1 MSELGK
7 LPWLGLAW
15 LVLVGIVSTLG
26 ADKAAGMSLWGPL
39 LAAGAGWFALVAI
52 AGRNARRQGEKLAS
66 TKQQG
71 ERQILDEFRS
81 LLDECAR
88 QISGQMSIQRGE
100 LAQVQALLGEAIG
113 NLTGSFTNMHEN
125 TRRQRDVTVA
135 VTSGI
140 DNGKSRQQFDDFVKD
155 TSTVMQRVVDS
166 IVNNSK
172 LGVELIEL
180 TDSIASRARDVQSIL
195 SEIGSIAKQ
204 TNLLALNAA
213 IEAAR
218 AGEAGRGFAVV
229 ADEVRDLSGRT
240 SQFSQQINTV
250 IQNMQATV
258 KQTEEAIQRMAS
270 HDLSFAFESKKSVE
284 LIVATMER
292 QNQQRGTAISQLAG
306 IADEVELQVGRAV
319 TALQFQDIV
328 SQLLGHASRRAE
340 AIDDVSQHLALLAQ
354 TLQRHAAAPNGKDIV
369 ESLRAETRS
378 VSERL
383 QAMADVTARNPVS
396 QTEMSQGGVELF

>member
-39 LAAGAGWFALVAI
+39 LVAGAGWFALVAI
-52 AGRNARRQGEKLAS
+52 AGRNARRQGEKLGSA
-66 TKQQG
+66 KQQV

-81 LLDECAR
+81 LLDECSR

-135 VTSGI
+135 ATSGI
-140 DNGKSRQQFDDFVKD
+140 DNGNSRQQFDDFVKD

-284 LIVATMER
+284 LIVSTMER

-369 ESLRAETRS
+369 ESLKAETRS

-383 QAMADVTARNPVS
+383 QAMADITARNPVS

>member
-39 LAAGAGWFALVAI
+39 LAAGAGWFALVAM
-52 AGRNARRQGEKLAS
+52 AGRNTRRQGEKLESA
-66 TKQQG
+66 KQQD

-81 LLDECAR
+81 LLDECSR
-88 QISGQMSIQRGE
+88 QISGQMSIQRSE

-135 VTSGI
+135 VTSGV
-140 DNGKSRQQFDDFVKD
+140 DDGKSRQQFDDFVKD

-383 QAMADVTARNPVS
+383 QAMADITARNPVS